1 MHNIHELRIGRGDRG
16 WFGLGI
22 NEAAERFPVE
32 AAAEIAVACC
42 LRGQGPSKQPVV
54 TILPKPINRW
64 FVTVRPV
71 ADAWNARQTKGFPTE
86 TEAKR
91 FAKAMHSKAHYVT
104 VITPRQPKRRT
115 IASCEIPQWIEGE
128 NGRT

>member
-1 MHNIHELRIGRGDRG
+1 MQNMHEFRIGRGDRG

-32 AAAEIAVACC
+32 AAAEIAVAFC

-71 ADAWNARQTKGFPTE
+71 AGAWNARDDQRIKTQ
-86 TEAKR
+86 TEARR
-91 FAKAMHSKAHYVT
+91 FARAMHSKAHYVT
-104 VITPRQPKRRT
+104 AGTITPHQPKRRT
-115 IASCEIPQWIEGE
+115 IADCEIAQWIEGE
-128 NGRT
+128 K